1 MKLRALRYTL
11 LLSILFGI
19 SFLLRASLPS
29 VATGTWVAAGNMSA
43 ARSGACTVALNDGH
57 LLISGGADANGPTA
71 TADLFS
77 TTGSWSAAASMNSP
91 RSHQSCAVL
100 QDGRV
105 LVAGGTTSGGG
116 ITNSAEIYD
125 PSADS
130 WSPAGLMNDA
140 RSGATASVLQDG
152 RVLIAGGQNSGGAS
166 NTLEIFDPNSGNF
179 SNAGTMSSPRQDHAA
194 AVLSDGRVLIAGG
207 SSDGTNALNTT
218 DIYDPQ
224 AGSVTPGP
232 AMSTPRAKATA
243 TTLLDG
249 TVVVIGGS
257 DGTADLASAEFFD
270 PAANNFNAAGSLATA
285 RSKHSAFLL
294 PNNNEVLVVGGQSA
308 GTDLGSAELYIPW
321 QKAFQ
326 ATGAMTT
333 PRSDAAG
340 AALTKVDG
348 RLLVAGGSSAS
359 AELYGFATV
368 KTDAADYP
376 PGSTVTI
383 TGSGWQPGET
393 VTLTLVESPLI
404 DTHGPYTT
412 VADASGNISDSS
424 FVTDLHDLN
433 IRFYLTAV
441 GSVSQAQTTFT
452 DAKPNKISAVG
463 AQSPN
468 PVSAGNS
475 ATYSV
480 TVSFNGNGDSCDAV
494 LSTSGLPA
502 GASASFAPVPGTN
515 PANTITSTGGDVTT
529 TLTVST
535 TAGMTPA
542 TTTFR
547 ITATGTGVAC
557 SGQTAST
564 ISGGGGGI
572 AADPTLVVSKA
583 ASTTTFGAAP
593 TPTYLGGNFT
603 VSASNNSGGV
613 ITYSR
618 VSGPCAL
625 VSGATFSSSG
635 AGSCVVQ
642 ADSATTTNY
651 LASSAQQTV
660 TIAKATP
667 TITWSNPADI
677 TYGMALS
684 ATQLNATASVAG
696 TFTYTPTS
704 GTVLASGSNQ
714 NLHVDFTPT
723 DTANYNNTSKDVK

>member
-43 ARSGACTVALNDGH
+43 ARSAACTVALNDGR
-57 LLISGGADANGPTA
+57 LLVSGGSDASGPTA

-105 LVAGGTTSGGG
+105 LVAAGTTSGSG

-130 WSPAGLMNDA
+130 WAQAGLMNDA

-152 RVLIAGGQNSGGAS
+152 RVLITGGRSSDGPPILIS

-194 AVLSDGRVLIAGG
+194 AVLSDGRVLIVGG

-249 TVVVIGGS
+249 TILVIGGS
-257 DGTADLASAEFFD
+257 NGTADLASAEFFD

-308 GTDLGSAELYIPW
+308 GADPTLGETDLASAEIYIPW

-326 ATGAMTT
+326 RTGAMAT
-333 PRSDAAG
+333 PRPDATG

-376 PGSTVTI
+376 PGTTVNI
-383 TGSGWQPGET
+383 AGSGWQPGET
-393 VTLTLVESPLI
+393 ITLTLVESPLL
-404 DTHGPYTT
+404 DTHGPYTVT
-412 VADASGNISDSS
+412 ADAFGNISNSS
-424 FVTDLHDLN
+424 FVTDIHDLS
-433 IRFYLTAV
+433 IRFYLTAA
-441 GSVSQAQTTFT
+441 GLQSQAT
-452 DAKPNKISAVG
+452 KPFQG
-463 AQSPN
+463 A
-468 PVSAGNS
+468 
-475 ATYSV
+475 
-480 TVSFNGNGDSCDAV
+480 
-494 LSTSGLPA
+494 
-502 GASASFAPVPGTN
+502 
-515 PANTITSTGGDVTT
+515 
-529 TLTVST
+529 
-535 TAGMTPA
+535 
-542 TTTFR
+542 
-547 ITATGTGVAC
+547 
-557 SGQTAST
+557 
-564 ISGGGGGI
+564 
-572 AADPTLVVSKA
+572 
-583 ASTTTFGAAP
+583 
-593 TPTYLGGNFT
+593 
-603 VSASNNSGGV
+603 
-613 ITYSR
+613 
-618 VSGPCAL
+618 
-625 VSGATFSSSG
+625 
-635 AGSCVVQ
+635 
-642 ADSATTTNY
+642 
-651 LASSAQQTV
+651 
-660 TIAKATP
+660 
-667 TITWSNPADI
+667 
-677 TYGMALS
+677 
-684 ATQLNATASVAG
+684 
-696 TFTYTPTS
+696 
-704 GTVLASGSNQ
+704 
-714 NLHVDFTPT
+714 
-723 DTANYNNTSKDVK
+723 